1 MKAKFIMPEFLADN
15 KLNMNL
21 LDLMERRPECVQNH
35 SSIYG
40 FYGNFPN
47 CLWNGGRYITG
58 QVYDQCKIREIFKIY
73 NDYYKL
79 PLRLTFTN
87 PVITDEKYCYDT
99 YANLIAECGHNG
111 MNEILVAS
119 PVLEEYLRKN
129 YPNYKYC
136 KSIVST
142 ENIPYDVENYHISV
156 LPRNWI
162 NDLQKLESIPL
173 ENRKKIEIICNDACI
188 DDCPR
193 TYEHYKA
200 IGEATLNYHMTPEA
214 KCTMISCV
222 DNDFPMRDLNKTK
235 RYVDPWRIT
244 HSYLAKGYEYFKLCG
259 RENPAKRRLNWIK
272 YIFKPEYQE
281 DILTRMFIIGAG
293 Q

>member
-15 KLNMNL
+15 KMNIKL
-21 LDLMERRPECVQNH
+21 LDLMDSRPESVQEH
-35 SSIYG
+35 ASIYG

-47 CLWNGGRYITG
+47 CIWNGGRYITG
-58 QVYDQCKIREIFKIY
+58 PMLDQYKIKEIFNIY
-73 NDYYKL
+73 NNYYNL

-87 PVITDEKYCYDT
+87 PVITDEKYCLDT

-111 MNEILVAS
+111 KNEILVSS
-119 PVLEEYLRKN
+119 PMLEEYLRKN

-142 ENIPYDVENYHISV
+142 EFVPYDIENYHMSV
-156 LPRNWI
+156 IPRPWV
-162 NDLQKLESIPL
+162 NDLEKLNSIPL
-173 ENRKKIEIICNDACI
+173 EHRKKIEILCNDACI

-200 IGEATLNYHMTPEA
+200 MGQATLDFCMTPEA
-214 KCTMISCV
+214 QCTMKNAL
-222 DNDFPMRDLNKTK
+222 DPDFPAKDLNHTK
-235 RYVDPWRIT
+235 RYVNPWMIT

-259 RENPAKRRLNWIK
+259 RENPAKRCMNWLK

-281 DILTRMFIIGAG
+281 DIFNKMWNIR
-293 Q
+293 